1 MGTTTS
7 FHAHKAGR
15 QVHHKGPGSYSNVE
29 VKTTLEDTSHLSFL
43 GEIIVDKTAVDTDAQ
58 LTNKNLQLSE
68 SATVVTEPQLDINT
82 KEISCSHGCTV
93 SNIDKDKLFAKTVL
107 SRDEFDL
114 YMKIYD
120 NLKLKIPKPDLII
133 YLQAKTETLLE
144 RIKNRG
150 IIFEQTITENY
161 IKKINDS
168 YMEFFYAYKESPLLI
183 INTSN
188 VNINNRK
195 DYSMLVDA
203 INSNIKGKNFLNPST
218 IKAD

>member
-1 MGTTTS
+1 MK
-7 FHAHKAGR
+7 HKFI
-15 QVHHKGPGSYSNVE
+15 VVEGPIGVG
-29 VKTTLEDTSHLSFL
+29 KTTLATKLSNTFNSQLILEDFSKNKFLSKFYEDVDRWSLATQLSFL
-43 GEIIVDKTAVDTDAQ
+43 LDRSEEFTKDKYDKIKNSEIISDYF
-58 LTNKNLQLSE
+58 
-68 SATVVTEPQLDINT
+68 
-82 KEISCSHGCTV
+82 
-93 SNIDKDKLFAKTVL
+93 IDKDKLFAKTVL

>member
-1 MGTTTS
+1 MK
-7 FHAHKAGR
+7 HKFI
-15 QVHHKGPGSYSNVE
+15 VVEGPIGVG
-29 VKTTLEDTSHLSFL
+29 KTTLATKLSNTFNSQLILEDFSQNKFLSKFYEDVDRWSLATQLSFL
-43 GEIIVDKTAVDTDAQ
+43 LDRSEEFTKDKYDKIKNSEIISDYF
-58 LTNKNLQLSE
+58 
-68 SATVVTEPQLDINT
+68 
-82 KEISCSHGCTV
+82 
-93 SNIDKDKLFAKTVL
+93 IDKDKLFAKTVL

>member
-1 MGTTTS
+1 MK
-7 FHAHKAGR
+7 HKFI
-15 QVHHKGPGSYSNVE
+15 VVEGPIGVG
-29 VKTTLEDTSHLSFL
+29 KTTLATKLSNTFNSQLILEDFSQNKFLSKFYEDVDRWSLATQLSFL
-43 GEIIVDKTAVDTDAQ
+43 LDRSEEFTKDKYDKIKNSEIISDYF
-58 LTNKNLQLSE
+58 
-68 SATVVTEPQLDINT
+68 
-82 KEISCSHGCTV
+82 
-93 SNIDKDKLFAKTVL
+93 IDKDKLFAKTVL

-133 YLQAKTETLLE
+133 YLRAKTETLLE

>member
-1 MGTTTS
+1 MK
-7 FHAHKAGR
+7 HKFI
-15 QVHHKGPGSYSNVE
+15 VVEGPIGVG
-29 VKTTLEDTSHLSFL
+29 KTTLATKLSNTFNSQLILEDFSQNKFLSKFYEDVDRWSLATQLSFL
-43 GEIIVDKTAVDTDAQ
+43 LDRSEEFTKDKYDKIKNSEIISDYF
-58 LTNKNLQLSE
+58 
-68 SATVVTEPQLDINT
+68 
-82 KEISCSHGCTV
+82 
-93 SNIDKDKLFAKTVL
+93 IDKDKLFAKTVL

-168 YMEFFYAYKESPLLI
+168 YMEFFYAYKDSPLLI

>member
-1 MGTTTS
+1 MK
-7 FHAHKAGR
+7 HKFI
-15 QVHHKGPGSYSNVE
+15 VVEGPIGVG
-29 VKTTLEDTSHLSFL
+29 KTTLATKLSNTFNSQLILEDFSQNKFLSKFYEDVDRWSLATQLSFL
-43 GEIIVDKTAVDTDAQ
+43 LDRSEEFTKDKYDKIKNSEIISDYF
-58 LTNKNLQLSE
+58 
-68 SATVVTEPQLDINT
+68 
-82 KEISCSHGCTV
+82 
-93 SNIDKDKLFAKTVL
+93 IDKDKLFAKTVL

-114 YMKIYD
+114 YMKIYG